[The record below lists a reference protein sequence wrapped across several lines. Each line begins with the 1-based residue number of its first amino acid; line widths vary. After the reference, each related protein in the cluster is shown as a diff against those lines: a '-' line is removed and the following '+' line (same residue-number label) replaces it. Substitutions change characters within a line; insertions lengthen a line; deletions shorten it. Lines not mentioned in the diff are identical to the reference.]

1 LAKSQIPHG
10 HDSVYLSAA
19 QNNFEA
25 DWVDADGGAIL
36 RQCPICLCDSIM
48 VTPPGEIMEVLQ
60 IYLRLERPLTN
71 SPSLYSSR

>member
-1 LAKSQIPHG
+1 MLMVGRSFANAR
-10 HDSVYLSAA
+10 SVY
-19 QNNFEA
+19 
-25 DWVDADGGAIL
+25 AI
-36 RQCPICLCDSIM
+36 PSW